1 MTSSLGPDDAFGN
14 VDVHCHA
21 LPGMDDGPATL
32 EDAVALLEMA
42 AEDGTTHLVATPH
55 ANYQFLYVPERIAQE
70 RARLQTLIGDRL
82 QILIGCDFHLSYE
95 NIQDALAHPRKYTV
109 NGSRYLLVE
118 FAQHFSMDA
127 LEGVL
132 DQLLRAGLVPILTHP
147 ERNPV
152 FQEHPDLAPRYIRLG
167 CVTQVTASSFTG
179 DFGKRAQKM
188 AESMLAEN
196 LIHVVASDGHSASK
210 RRPRLS
216 GAAALIAERQN
227 EERSIALIRD
237 NPRAMILDLPLP
249 YHPKPPKPKP
259 KSAFWSLLKG

>member
-1 MTSSLGPDDAFGN
+1 MTSSLGPDAIFGN

-42 AEDGTTHLVATPH
+42 ADDGTTHLVATPH
-55 ANYQFLYVPERIAQE
+55 ANYQFLYQPERIAQE
-70 RARLQTLIGDRL
+70 RARLQALLGDRL

-95 NIQDALAHPRKYTV
+95 NIQDALAHPRKYTI
-109 NGSRYLLVE
+109 NSTRYLLVE

-132 DQLLRAGLVPILTHP
+132 DQLLRAGLVPVLTHP

-152 FQEHPDLAPRYIRLG
+152 FQEHPELAPRYIRLG
-167 CVTQVTASSFTG
+167 CVTQVTASSLTG
-179 DFGKRAQKM
+179 DFGKRAQKT
-188 AESMLAEN
+188 AETMLADN
-196 LIHVVASDGHSASK
+196 LIHVIASDGHSAKK

-216 GAAALIAERQN
+216 EAAMLVADRQD
-227 EERSIALIRD
+227 EARSSALIRD
-237 NPRAMILDLPLP
+237 NPRAMILDQPLP
-249 YHPKPPKPKP
+249 FHPVPPRAKP
-259 KSAFWSLLKG
+259 KSAFWSMLKG